1 MWGGAPSR
9 RRQALCC
16 CTEFTPEDRPLAG
29 EPLFKTHFGYGPV
42 LRRKGS
48 RVIVYIFGHLFL
60 SCVYLLQPHWAFL
73 AVRRLSLLAAR
84 GGLLSLRSSG
94 SVVAMQT
101 WLPSGMGDFP
111 RPGIKPVSPAL
122 AGGFLT
128 TGAPRKSPIYLF
140 SQGPQRELNF

>member
-48 RVIVYIFGHLFL
+48 RVIVYIFGHLFF
-60 SCVYLLQPHWAFL
+60 H
-73 AVRRLSLLAAR
+73 
-84 GGLLSLRSSG
+84 SSVDG
-94 SVVAMQT
+94 H
-101 WLPSGMGDFP
+101 L
-111 RPGIKPVSPAL
+111 
-122 AGGFLT
+122 GGFHVL
-128 TGAPRKSPIYLF
+128 AIVNSAAKNLWVHIYF
-140 SQGPQRELNF
+140 